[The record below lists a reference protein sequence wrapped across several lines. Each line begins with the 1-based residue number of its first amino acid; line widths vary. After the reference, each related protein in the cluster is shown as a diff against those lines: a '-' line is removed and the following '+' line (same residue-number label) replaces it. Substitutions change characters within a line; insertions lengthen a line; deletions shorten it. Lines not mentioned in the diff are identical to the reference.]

1 MTIIFC
7 SHCQAKRTELS
18 SVALYEGVIDNTE
31 LTPFA
36 SSRARSNSAFL
47 AAAAASASAK
57 KRSAYSAIPPIA
69 MQKTYTLPRA
79 VSALH
84 HTVTAQGLS
93 NKNLL
98 LGLRNGQIYS
108 VDLKQVHPRRPFSDP
123 SVAGE
128 NFLAIRVVY

>member
-1 MTIIFC
+1 MFIK
-7 SHCQAKRTELS
+7 AKRTELS
-18 SVALYEGVIDNTE
+18 STALYEGVIDNVE

-47 AAAAASASAK
+47 AASAASASSK
-57 KRSAYSAIPPIA
+57 VRSAYSAVPPIA

-84 HTVTAQGLS
+84 HTVTAHGLS

-98 LGLRNGQIYS
+98 VGLRNGQVYS
-108 VDLKQVHPRRPFSDP
+108 IDMRQVHPRRPFSDP
-123 SVAGE
+123 SAAGNKVALS
-128 NFLAIRVVY
+128 NYSCKVLHF